1 MIKGFVPGKTFSGS
15 VAFTVSI
22 SMDGSPVKESSIFKD
37 MYLFKKKSI
46 MYGLKKNQIMRNVIT
61 GIISQRKECVP

>member
-1 MIKGFVPGKTFSGS
+1 MGFWSF
-15 VAFTVSI
+15 FTLLCLIGFYVNWYGTP
-22 SMDGSPVKESSIFKD
+22 MKESSIFKD

-46 MYGLKKNQIMRNVIT
+46 MYGLKKNQIMRSVIT